1 MTNTNIK
8 MNMESLPEIFQFIK
22 DNQLPISKD
31 IEKPWFKRV
40 WLPLTMRQ
48 IPDRNCDGWCTQ
60 LDTPMIS
67 ITSDVLCFLGYEGI
81 VRNQQQKFVEL
92 LERTEIPFK
101 QITYKDPE
109 ADEHV
114 KKDGLQLTEY
124 NRQKKKWVV
133 LDIDDFK
140 DAIMQLNTKRAKEIR
155 LYYRNLESAV
165 FQYTIHTSKLH
176 EEKLNEAMQTLTI
189 KDKQLEDEKQK
200 MIEKDK
206 KIETQSRQIISLD
219 SYVKSAKQRE
229 KDGYIYIGG
238 THQYS
243 LQNHFKIGSA
253 ENVKARFQSY
263 QTNRVDEDKFVPYW
277 VIHVTCHKKVES
289 VIKYL
294 LVDFLQNKKKEIYR
308 LHYDDAVKLISYI
321 IDNFEESV
329 EELNRWIRDEM
340 VKSYEKEPFVPD
352 EFVLETTTIV
362 TKDTLTGDT
371 SVIDVTKMSPE
382 EVIQLLKDR
391 LDTFKDQET
400 VTRMSLLEPFKQKK
414 KLLEILKKH
423 FGWTNS
429 KTKLKDY
436 DPYVTY

>member
-1 MTNTNIK
+1 M
-8 MNMESLPEIFQFIK
+8 
-22 DNQLPISKD
+22 
-31 IEKPWFKRV
+31 
-40 WLPLTMRQ
+40 
-48 IPDRNCDGWCTQ
+48 
-60 LDTPMIS
+60 
-67 ITSDVLCFLGYEGI
+67 
-81 VRNQQQKFVEL
+81 
-92 LERTEIPFK
+92 
-101 QITYKDPE
+101 
-109 ADEHV
+109 
-114 KKDGLQLTEY
+114 
-124 NRQKKKWVV
+124 
-133 LDIDDFK
+133 
-140 DAIMQLNTKRAKEIR
+140 
-155 LYYRNLESAV
+155 
-165 FQYTIHTSKLH
+165 
-176 EEKLNEAMQTLTI
+176 
-189 KDKQLEDEKQK
+189 
-200 MIEKDK
+200 
-206 KIETQSRQIISLD
+206 
-219 SYVKSAKQRE
+219 
-229 KDGYIYIGG
+229 
-238 THQYS
+238 
-243 LQNHFKIGSA
+243 
-253 ENVKARFQSY
+253 
-263 QTNRVDEDKFVPYW
+263 
-277 VIHVTCHKKVES
+277 
-289 VIKYL
+289 

-436 DPYVTY
+436 DLYVTY